1 MSYFWEIANYVWYS
15 GWYCHVGT
23 NAKSWIYQED
33 AAQVHHHHQHHHHHH
48 SHEDDGTKLNGMIC
62 VIYFHRRG
70 LFPKVGTM
78 SKWNVLLRS
87 YPKFMNT
94 FWVWSGHLKLLFDNS
109 NRFRNGPD
117 ADKWFY
123 GEVNLIKKYPVW
135 YKSVKPIFHHIFWTQ
150 SFEICYLL
158 VLIWSVSDAFFKH
171 EAHFLCKLVISR
183 FFFAICYLLLL
194 FGVIFCNLLFVAV
207 IWSDLERSSLQ
218 GLSICLQSTDINVDW
233 QIAQI

>member
-1 MSYFWEIANYVWYS
+1 MICAVWYTDILS
-15 GWYCHVGT
+15 ETRSILKGVD
-23 NAKSWIYQED
+23 Q
-33 AAQVHHHHQHHHHHH
+33 AQM
-48 SHEDDGTKLNGMIC
+48 KC
-62 VIYFHRRG
+62 
-70 LFPKVGTM
+70 
-78 SKWNVLLRS
+78 

-94 FWVWSGHLKLLFDNS
+94 FWAWSGHLKLLFDNS

-150 SFEICYLL
+150 CFEICYLL

-183 FFFAICYLLLL
+183 FF
-194 FGVIFCNLLFVAV
+194 CNLLFVAV
-207 IWSDLERSSLQ
+207 IWGDFLQFVICCCYLEWFGAQLPPRTFNLFAINRYQRGLANSTNLILAFICWSL
-218 GLSICLQSTDINVDW
+218 SF
-233 QIAQI
+233 